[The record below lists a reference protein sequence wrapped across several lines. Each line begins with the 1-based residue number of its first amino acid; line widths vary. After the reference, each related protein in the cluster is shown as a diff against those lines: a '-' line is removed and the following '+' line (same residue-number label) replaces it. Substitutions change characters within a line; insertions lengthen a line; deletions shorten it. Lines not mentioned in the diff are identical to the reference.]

1 MSAAGT
7 RVAQG
12 PPPAAT
18 TRTASL
24 ERRTLLVDTLT
35 VLKFPEADGADR
47 VIHKLEDLQKQ
58 ELIQIVDAAIVS
70 WPQGKSKPRTRQLNN
85 LAGFGALDGAFW
97 GLLFGLIFFVP
108 IFGMAIGALMDGMSG
123 AFADIGIDD
132 DFIDEVCE
140 NITEGTSA
148 LFLLSRGCGCR
159 QGCRRAQGVG
169 FRDHR
174 NQPAQGARREAARG
188 LRCVEEA
195 PGTTGSQARRWGER
209 TGVRRG
215 SAERVRR
222 SAERGRVSSGT

>member
-7 RVAQG
+7 RAARG

-18 TRTASL
+18 TRASSL

-47 VIHKLEDLQKQ
+47 MIHKLEDLQKQ
-58 ELIQIVDAAIVS
+58 ELIQIVDAATVS

-108 IFGMAIGALMDGMSG
+108 IFGMEIGALMGGMSG

-132 DFIDEVCE
+132 FVNEVRE
-140 NITEGTSA
+140 NVTEGTSA
-148 LFLLSRGCGCR
+148 LFLLSRGAVVDRVAEEVKGLDFEIIETNLPKE
-159 QGCRRAQGVG
+159 QEEKL
-169 FRDHR
+169 
-174 NQPAQGARREAARG
+174 REAFA
-188 LRCVEEA
+188 V
-195 PGTTGSQARRWGER
+195 
-209 TGVRRG
+209 
-215 SAERVRR
+215 
-222 SAERGRVSSGT
+222 